1 MNTHL
6 TQQIAA
12 QRQTEMRE
20 QAAHRAGH
28 RQARQAHR
36 VRQASQ
42 AAASR
47 RASFRPAPA
56 R

>member
-12 QRQTEMRE
+12 QHQTEIRAE
-20 QAAHRAGH
+20 AAHRA
-28 RQARQAHR
+28 
-36 VRQASQ
+36 RQASR

-47 RASFRPAPA
+47 RTSLRPAPA

>member
-12 QRQTEMRE
+12 QHQTEMRAE
-20 QAAHRAGH
+20 AAHRAGR
-28 RQARQAHR
+28 RQARQADR
-36 VRQASQ
+36 AQQASR

-47 RASFRPAPA
+47 RTSLRPAPA